1 MLLVRALGLSAKSP
15 NQSSQKYLKIKI
27 QKITFPMHKLK
38 FLIQKLKNSIELKDP
53 NSSRDPPSGRNC
65 KAKAVMIGRKMKGMA
80 L

>member
-1 MLLVRALGLSAKSP
+1 
-15 NQSSQKYLKIKI
+15 
-27 QKITFPMHKLK
+27 MHKLK

-65 KAKAVMIGRKMKGMA
+65 KAKAAMIGRKMKGMA